1 MQTIH
6 NPVAA
11 EPVLHGAESADSK
24 DEDGSTSV
32 KCDPWNPEL
41 PPPAAAIYEADDL
54 NVQLKM
60 IFEYE
65 AQNDKILSES
75 RSRSIIT
82 PKRTPKS
89 VRLDFCVISPCL
101 STILKKDSVRSFLN
115 LFAGNWRRL
124 VWGRVITPHTFNF
137 IVRHD
142 ALHCAKVAVEGKAPK
157 LGSFPLHQAAMMF
170 SLDMINLLIDYG
182 ASANVHIEGNKVIE
196 GLLPLHVAVED
207 ACMHKYLEAVGKQ
220 APQRQDYRMFI
231 PYWRSMLQSRLPVR
245 MILAHALKS
254 QHKPGTRRFHTA
266 AGSSGNMSKDGRSL
280 FLNCSLRLMG
290 RAPQLRIH
298 QSRRMYTT
306 AALFF

>member
-82 PKRTPKS
+82 PKRTPKVPS
-89 VRLDFCVISPCL
+89 
-101 STILKKDSVRSFLN
+101 SF
-115 LFAGNWRRL
+115 RL
-124 VWGRVITPHTFNF
+124 VYFQLCCI
-137 IVRHD
+137 
-142 ALHCAKVAVEGKAPK
+142 
-157 LGSFPLHQAAMMF
+157 F
-170 SLDMINLLIDYG
+170 SVN
-182 ASANVHIEGNKVIE
+182 
-196 GLLPLHVAVED
+196 
-207 ACMHKYLEAVGKQ
+207 
-220 APQRQDYRMFI
+220 
-231 PYWRSMLQSRLPVR
+231 
-245 MILAHALKS
+245 IL
-254 QHKPGTRRFHTA
+254 
-266 AGSSGNMSKDGRSL
+266 
-280 FLNCSLRLMG
+280 
-290 RAPQLRIH
+290 
-298 QSRRMYTT
+298 
-306 AALFF
+306 